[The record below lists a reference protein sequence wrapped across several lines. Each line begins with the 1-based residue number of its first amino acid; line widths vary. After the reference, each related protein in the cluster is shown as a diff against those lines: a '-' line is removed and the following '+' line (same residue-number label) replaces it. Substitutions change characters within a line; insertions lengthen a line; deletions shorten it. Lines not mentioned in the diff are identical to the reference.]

1 MMEPKMNT
9 EDMNKKNL
17 SMHGEVGFAHLPREE
32 YEGRLKKTKELM
44 TKHGIDALVLFSPE
58 NLYYYMGFKK
68 ENFAMNKGWRRGA
81 IIPRDSDPVM
91 LVNTE
96 AYFNAVASTWVNDI
110 RDWRGKNQSGQPQD
124 FIETFTGIIKE
135 HDLAD
140 KTLGMELWEKWPAIE
155 VELTWKEFDE
165 IKSCL
170 PDARIIDAG
179 NLIWEQRM
187 VKTPWEIEIIKELAT
202 ITTKGFITGLEAVAE
217 GVSERDVI
225 NAVYDSMI
233 SHGVLWNQPIMGRIP
248 VRGPGH
254 YHAGIMG
261 PQDTILKKGDMLMF
275 DGGPI
280 HKGYWSDIQR
290 NVCIGEPPALQRKLY
305 DASLA
310 GLDAALDVIK
320 PGVPVGEIH
329 RAAEAELRRIDPDLD
344 IIRNVFAG
352 HGLGLH
358 THEPPYLDPSGPH
371 AEIIL
376 EEGMYLAVEISAFDA
391 PEFRV
396 IGGFPEDDI
405 LVTEAGY
412 ENLTQGIPRELWIA

>member
-1 MMEPKMNT
+1 
-9 EDMNKKNL
+9 
-17 SMHGEVGFAHLPREE
+17 
-32 YEGRLKKTKELM
+32 
-44 TKHGIDALVLFSPE
+44 
-58 NLYYYMGFKK
+58 
-68 ENFAMNKGWRRGA
+68 
-81 IIPRDSDPVM
+81 
-91 LVNTE
+91 
-96 AYFNAVASTWVNDI
+96 
-110 RDWRGKNQSGQPQD
+110 
-124 FIETFTGIIKE
+124 
-135 HDLAD
+135 
-140 KTLGMELWEKWPAIE
+140 
-155 VELTWKEFDE
+155 
-165 IKSCL
+165 
-170 PDARIIDAG
+170 
-179 NLIWEQRM
+179 
-187 VKTPWEIEIIKELAT
+187 
-202 ITTKGFITGLEAVAE
+202 
-217 GVSERDVI
+217 
-225 NAVYDSMI
+225 
-233 SHGVLWNQPIMGRIP
+233 

-358 THEPPYLDPSGPH
+358 THEPPYMDPSGPH

>member
-1 MMEPKMNT
+1 MNI
-9 EDMNKKNL
+9 EGMKKKIL
-17 SMHGEVGFAHLPREE
+17 SMHGEVSFPHLPQEE
-32 YEGRLKKTKELM
+32 YETRLKKAKELM
-44 TKHGIDALVLFSPE
+44 TSHGIDALVLFSPE
-58 NLYYYMGFKK
+58 NLFYYTGFKK
-68 ENFAMNKGWRRGA
+68 ENLAMDKNWRRGL
-81 IIPRDSDPVM
+81 IIPNDADPV
-91 LVNTE
+91 LLTSKEVL
-96 AYFNAVASTWVNDI
+96 FDAVSSAWVKDI
-110 RDWRGKNQSGQPQD
+110 RDWGAEKISDQSQG

-135 HDLAD
+135 FDLD
-140 KTLGMELWEKWPAIE
+140 GKTLGMELWDKAPAIE
-155 VELTWKEFDE
+155 VDLTWKEFEE
-165 IKSCL
+165 IKRCL
-170 PDARIIDAG
+170 PVAKIIDAG

-202 ITTKGFITGLEAVAE
+202 ITTKGFIAGLEAVKE
-217 GVSERDVI
+217 GVSERQVI

-233 SHGVLWNQPIMGRIP
+233 SEGVLWNQPVMGRIP

-275 DGGPI
+275 DGGPN
-280 HKGYWSDIQR
+280 HKGYWADIQR

-329 RAAEAELRRIDPDLD
+329 RAAQAELKRLDPDLD

-358 THEPPYLDPSGPH
+358 THEPPYMDPGGPQ
-371 AEIIL
+371 ADIIL
-376 EEGMYLAVEISAFDA
+376 QEGMYLAVEISAFDS
-391 PEFRV
+391 PQFRV
-396 IGGFPEDDI
+396 IGGFPEDNI
-405 LVTEAGY
+405 LVTKDGF
-412 ENLTQGIPRELWIA
+412 ENLTEGIPRELWIA